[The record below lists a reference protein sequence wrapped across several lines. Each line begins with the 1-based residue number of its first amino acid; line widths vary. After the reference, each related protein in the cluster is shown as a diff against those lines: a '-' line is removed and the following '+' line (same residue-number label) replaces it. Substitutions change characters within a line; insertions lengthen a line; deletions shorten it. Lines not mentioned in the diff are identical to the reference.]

1 MIVDMFAVNRF
12 VIFLRCQYP
21 EIELRVVYDIAYFEL
36 TVTIYPKKHGL
47 YDTFAG
53 KAIVYETEKAIEV
66 INTFFI
72 NYLAELSVMGVKL

>member
-1 MIVDMFAVNRF
+1 MIVDMFVVNRF

-21 EIELRVVYDIAYFEL
+21 ELELRVVYDYVYFEL

-47 YDTFAG
+47 YSTFAG
-53 KAIVYETEKAIEV
+53 KATVYETEKAIEV

-72 NYLAELSVMGVKL
+72 NYLAELSKMGVKL

>member
-1 MIVDMFAVNRF
+1 MIDMFVVNRF
-12 VIFLRCQYP
+12 VILLRNQYP
-21 EIELRVVYDIAYFEL
+21 ELELRVVYDMAFFEL
-36 TVTIYPKKHGL
+36 TVTIYPKRHGV
-47 YDTFAG
+47 YSTFAG